1 MLYKYAEIL
10 ANEVLFSGM
19 CPEQSGEYDVRI
31 WNDLFNEFVMRIV
44 MLEFVISKH
53 KKN

>member
-19 CPEQSGEYDVRI
+19 CPEQVASMTVHI
-31 WNDLFNEFVMRIV
+31 WNGLGIENSNVS
-44 MLEFVISKH
+44 L
-53 KKN
+53 